1 MTDTMPV
8 KSENAEGY
16 DRETPCALIEFA
28 IPELEQQAPE
38 TPPPPPEGGVFA
50 GARPLAGARLQGG
63 LLSRRILC
71 PLS

>member
-38 TPPPPPEGGVFA
+38 TPSSLTGSA
-50 GARPLAGARLQGG
+50 GFLLG
-63 LLSRRILC
+63 LDR
-71 PLS
+71 